1 MRNHRWNMVWLSC
14 LVALAAAVGPAG
26 VAQAVVI
33 GPSPYLAFDNSLA
46 GAGAAISPFAGLS
59 FTSFHLETFE
69 DHLLNTPGVSA
80 SAGGVTTV
88 VFGAELHDSVD
99 ADDGVI
105 DGSGL
110 LGESFFFANGTTG
123 IRFTFSAAVLGSLP
137 THAGIVWTDGGGLV
151 TFQAFGPGGSPIGAL
166 GPLSQPG
173 VFPDTS
179 LSGTTAEDRFF
190 GVIDPGGVS
199 AILIINNGGGLEV
212 DHLQYGL
219 AAPSQAVPEPSS
231 LALMGLGALS
241 ILGLS
246 RRRTRIAVSRHVAEP
261 ELLGEPVRALGVSRH
276 SQTVK
281 RVARLL

>member
-1 MRNHRWNMVWLSC
+1 MRNHRWDMVWLSC
-14 LVALAAAVGPAG
+14 LVTLAAAVGPAG
-26 VAQAVVI
+26 VAQADMI

-69 DHLLNTPGVSA
+69 DHLLNTPGVTA
-80 SAGGVTTV
+80 SAGGVTSV

-110 LGESFFFANGTTG
+110 LGESFFASGATG

-137 THAGIVWTDGGGLV
+137 THAGIVWTDGGGLI
-151 TFQAFGPGGSPIGAL
+151 TFQAFGPDGSLLGTL

-173 VFPDTS
+173 VFPDSS

-190 GVIDPGGVS
+190 GVTDQGGIS
-199 AILIINNGGGLEV
+199 AILISNNGGGIEV
-212 DHLQYGL
+212 DHLQYGI

-231 LALMGLGALS
+231 LALMGLGAVS

-246 RRRTRIAVSRHVAEP
+246 RRRTTGGRRTP
-261 ELLGEPVRALGVSRH
+261 
-276 SQTVK
+276 
-281 RVARLL
+281 AR